1 MANYNQ
7 PRFDHVQGPGK
18 GVELPVAASQAFAR
32 KGGKF
37 VYISTAGAVTR
48 VGDCGTSIR
57 GWASIPKDA
66 SATNFWTSSSTAK
79 KDEIFVISG
88 LEDIF
93 EIPYYSASASVTASV
108 VGNALGIY
116 TDSGVQKAQEDC
128 AAASE
133 CLIVTDYDTNENTV
147 FVRIDPDCFV

>member
-7 PRFDHVQGPGK
+7 PKFEHVKGPGK
-18 GVELPVAASQAFAR
+18 GEQLPVAASQAFAR
-32 KGGKF
+32 RGGKF
-37 VYISTAGAVTR
+37 VYVSTAGAVTL

-57 GWASIPKDA
+57 GWAVIPKDA
-66 SATNFWTSSSTAK
+66 SATNFWTSDSTAK
-79 KDEIFVISG
+79 EDEIYVISG

-93 EIPYYSASASVTASV
+93 EIPYHNASASVNASV

-116 TDSGVQKAQEDC
+116 NTGGVQKAQEDC

-133 CLIVTDYDTNENTV
+133 CLIVSDFDTNENTV
-147 FVRIDPDCFV
+147 WVRIKPGCFK